1 VKQCEPA
8 GIGLVVIPMRHLSRK
23 ETLGAE
29 SDGSVVV
36 RNPTAIEERKGIER
50 GRDEDEKQADARLP
64 GRILPK
70 RGEPPA
76 EIFRPRTE
84 RRRFDVCDISGQ

>member
-1 VKQCEPA
+1 
-8 GIGLVVIPMRHLSRK
+8 MRHLSRK
-23 ETLGAE
+23 QTLGAE